1 MPTDEDYDVR
11 SELLEMLMEKVAADH
26 YPSSTMLDMIESL
39 LTPDDVPDYAEALLE
54 RVREDQFPSIDLLK
68 RLQALG

>member
-11 SELLEMLMEKVAADH
+11 SELLETLMNKVADDY

-39 LTPDDVPDYAEALLE
+39 LTPHDVPAYVEALLE
-54 RVREDQFPSIDLLK
+54 RVREDEFPSIDLLK
-68 RLQALG
+68 RVQALG